1 MALRLYGDGN
11 IENLTSINTAVSSTE
26 LGYLDGINGIGKILQ
41 IVRATDSTDRSTTS
55 TTYVDASISVTISP
69 TKSDSAIILLW
80 WFNFRPANN
89 SLGEFL
95 ITDSSNNSLVGG
107 SQGVIIGGTNLTA
120 GSFPSTVIGYSTPAT
135 TSATTYK
142 GRFRSSIVNTGTT
155 TIYNASWA
163 AGQLYAIEVAA

>member
-1 MALRLYGDGN
+1 MALSLSGDGT
-11 IENLTSINTAVSSTE
+11 LSGVDLAASG
-26 LGYLDGINGIGKILQ
+26 LGKVLQ
-41 IVRATDSTDRSTTS
+41 VVRATDNTDRSTAS

-69 TKSDSAIILLW
+69 TKSDSAILLLW
-80 WFNFRPANN
+80 WFNFRAANN
-89 SLGEFL
+89 SFGEFL
-95 ITDSSNNSLVGG
+95 ITDNSNNSLVGG
-107 SQGVIIGGTNLTA
+107 SQGVISGGSNLTA
-120 GSFPSTVIGYSTPAT
+120 GTFANLVIGYSTPAT